1 MNTAL
6 LFDYLSELHPISSQF
21 KEALTKELVPLT
33 LPRGYNLLEAPRIS
47 DQAFFL
53 LEGSAIT
60 YVYQEGRKVVQ
71 DIWSSQEIIVSYVSF
86 FEQSPALEFIE
97 LVEPSSILCIRYV
110 SVSRMLYSF
119 VEAQKIF
126 ELLMI
131 RHYKRCRERVC
142 DFQQLKAWE
151 RFDKLIQAHP
161 GIEQLLPQDQI
172 ASYLGITPQSLSR
185 IKRERAKR

>member
-1 MNTAL
+1 MNAEP
-6 LFDYLSELHPISSQF
+6 LFTYLSELHPITPQF
-21 KEALTKELVPLT
+21 WEALTKELVPLE
-33 LPRGYNLLEAPRIS
+33 LPKSHHLLEAPRIS

-53 LEGSAIT
+53 LDGSAIT
-60 YVYQEGRKVVQ
+60 YVYHDGRKIVQ
-71 DIWSSQEIIVSYVSF
+71 DIWMPGEIIVSFVSF

-97 LVEPSSILCIRYV
+97 LVAPSSILCIRYV

-131 RHYKRCRERVC
+131 RHYKRCRERVV

-151 RFDKLIQAHP
+151 RFDKLVKTYA
-161 GIEQLLPQDQI
+161 GVEQLLSQDQI

-185 IKRERAKR
+185 IKRERASR